1 MARCKTVIGKKKETC
16 QKTKYMQGFCRKCY
30 NLYGTKKL
38 SDDVRKLEPKKE
50 PKKVKIIT
58 PHIPED
64 ADFQMGEMSPGKS
77 ASSVAEELMKY
88 VTNMPPPPKG
98 LRRTASRLRV
108 GFTKKTDIRCIS
120 KLAMELVGFMKDDR
134 HFKTMFT
141 SMDKPA
147 TCAHGFLIAYPNAQK
162 FLPPLHRDDDL
173 QVYSIF
179 SFSYNISITL
189 HRDADLQVYS
199 IFFLLTPITLDNGS
213 IQIYLGSQT
222 WPRNYRLSSENPAPT
237 YLIGK
242 THDIVAFDG
251 RLLHRSVYN
260 STKDTRIAFGFT
272 LFDASK
278 EENRVYRGRNN

>member
-1 MARCKTVIGKKKETC
+1 MARCKTVIGTRKETC
-16 QKTKYMQGFCRKCY
+16 QKKKWKQGFCHKCY
-30 NLYGTKKL
+30 KLYGTH
-38 SDDVRKLEPKKE
+38 SDEPE
-50 PKKVKIIT
+50 PKKVKIIS
-58 PHIPED
+58 PHIAETD
-64 ADFQMGEMSPGKS
+64 ADFQMAVGSFGKS
-77 ASSVAEELMKY
+77 ASSVANKLMEY
-88 VTNMPPPPKG
+88 LPPPRPTG
-98 LRRTASRLRV
+98 LRRIASRLRV
-108 GFTKKTDIRCIS
+108 GFTDKKDIKTIS
-120 KLAMELVGFMKDDR
+120 KLAMELVGFMKADR

-141 SMDKPA
+141 TMEKPA
-147 TCAHGFLIAYPNAQK
+147 TCAHGFIIAYPNAQK

-199 IFFLLTPITLDNGS
+199 IFFLLTPITFDNGS
-213 IQIYLGSQT
+213 VQIYLGSQT
-222 WPRNYRLSSENPAPT
+222 WPRNYRLSSENVLKKRGNPAPT

-260 STKDTRIAFGFT
+260 STQDTRIAFGFT

-278 EENRVYRGRNN
+278 MENRVYIGRNN